1 MRPLLAATLL
11 LLATLDASAQCPVRF
26 DGVRSYIHGM
36 LHQVGDFDGDG
47 QLDTLTVDNDPRALR
62 VNRGRA
68 DGTFTIG
75 EPIGVGDTT
84 ATAVGDWNDDG
95 DLDVIDVARGGG
107 AHFYPGR
114 GDGTLDAPRDLGILG
129 GIYGAL
135 EAADFDRDGHLDLAA
150 GMLNEQQVHILWGA
164 GDGTFP
170 TRTVIDGIT
179 EPSRIVIGDL
189 NEDQRLDLVV
199 APAFFNQLAV
209 ILGGDARTFTI
220 AAPIPVAA
228 LGYGLTLRD
237 LNGDRH
243 LDVAIADAFA
253 FVLSIAPGNGDGT
266 FGTRKDYPAGQFT
279 EGVAFGDFDGDP
291 YPDAVL
297 GNSINSEVVILR
309 GQPDGSFGAPIS
321 HPAGQNLFEVRVAD
335 LNGDGRSDVVASDAI
350 GYGVL
355 LQQEDHGF
363 GQFAGLPGSMATDLV
378 AVDVNGD
385 SLRDLVMTE
394 GDFDSLLVY
403 LGKSDGAFQPA
414 RASNVGSSL
423 PYRLATADLNHDG
436 KIDAVTANFFAGTI
450 TVLLGRGDGTFETPV
465 TYPAGAGTIDVTLG
479 DIDSDGDADAAVALL
494 EGASV
499 LIFINDGHGTLTRG
513 IDVAARAPQHVNLAD
528 LNGDGRPELIVG
540 DRTDPIET
548 EAPGYLVVHPGNGDG
563 TFGTPREYSGHR
575 IPGGS
580 VLADFNRDGKPDL
593 AVADF
598 NRNARIYLGDGTG
611 ALTLTATLPHSPG
624 VHHLAAADFTG
635 DGIPDLATA
644 NGYIVMT
651 YPGNGDGTFDR
662 PDGFIPGNGAYAI
675 AAIDTNHDGRPDL
688 AAGTTGTKEL
698 VLMHNETTCR
708 RRAARH

>member
-11 LLATLDASAQCPVRF
+11 LLATFDASAQCPVRF

-36 LHQVGDFDGDG
+36 LHQLGDFDGDG
-47 QLDTLTVDNDPRALR
+47 QLDTLTVDNDPRAMR

-68 DGTFTIG
+68 DGTFVIG
-75 EPIGVGDTT
+75 EPIGVGETT
-84 ATAVGDWNDDG
+84 ATALGDWNDDG
-95 DLDVIDVARGGG
+95 HLDVIHVALGGG

-114 GDGTLDAPRDLGILG
+114 GDGTFDTVRDLGFLG

-170 TRTVIDGIT
+170 TRTVLDGVR

-189 NEDQRLDLVV
+189 NGDQRPDLVV
-199 APAFFNQLAV
+199 APGFFNQLAV

-228 LGYGLTLRD
+228 LDYGLTLRD
-237 LNGDRH
+237 LNGDDH
-243 LDVAIADAFA
+243 LDVGIADAFA
-253 FVLSIAPGNGDGT
+253 FVLSVVPGNGDGT

-279 EGVAFGDFDGDP
+279 EGVAFGDFDGDA
-291 YPDAVL
+291 YLDAVL
-297 GNSINSEVVILR
+297 GNSINSEVVILH
-309 GQPDGSFGAPIS
+309 GQPDGSFGPPIS

-335 LNGDGRSDVVASDAI
+335 LNGDGRSDIVASDAI

-355 LQQEDHGF
+355 LQQQDHGF
-363 GQFAGLPGSMATDLV
+363 GQFDSLPSGAATDLV
-378 AVDVNGD
+378 SVDVNGD
-385 SLRDLVMTE
+385 ALLDLVMTE

-403 LGKSDGAFQPA
+403 LGRSDGTLAPA
-414 RASNVGSSL
+414 RATNVGSSL
-423 PYRLATADLNHDG
+423 PYRVATADLNHDG
-436 KIDAVTANFFAGTI
+436 KTDAVTANYFAGTI
-450 TVLLGRGDGTFETPV
+450 TVLLGRGDGTFDAPV
-465 TYPAGAGTIDVTLG
+465 AYPAGAGTVDVALG
-479 DIDSDGDADAAVALL
+479 DIDSDGDPDAAVALL

-528 LNGDGRPELIVG
+528 LNGDGRPELLVG
-540 DRTDPIET
+540 DRTDAVES
-548 EAPGYLVVHPGNGDG
+548 EAPGYLAVHPGNGDG
-563 TFGTPREYSGHR
+563 TFGTVREYSGHI
-575 IPGGS
+575 IPTGS
-580 VLADFNRDGKPDL
+580 VLADFNRDGKIDL

-598 NRNARIYLGDGTG
+598 NRNTRIYLGDGTG
-611 ALTLTATLPHSPG
+611 ALTLQATLPHSVG
-624 VHHLAAADFTG
+624 VQHITAADFTG
-635 DGIPDLATA
+635 DGIPDLAAA
-644 NGYIVMT
+644 NGYITMT
-651 YPGNGDGTFDR
+651 YAGNGDGTFDR
-662 PDGFIPGNGAYAI
+662 PDGFVTGTDAYAI

-688 AAGTTGTKEL
+688 AVGTQSTQEL
-698 VLMHNETTCR
+698 VLMENKTTCR